1 MFYFRNYLFRYVVLE
16 PVSDDVRELI
26 TKAVAENQELRMSMT
41 ERDNEIQR
49 LNEQLSKSSSEESQ
63 LNRNS
68 NEDPQLIKQHC
79 LELIQNLKKDFRL
92 MYENQSKFFLDK
104 IDLLKREQRD
114 NIAKIYEH

>member
-1 MFYFRNYLFRYVVLE
+1 MLLTLFEYAVLE
-16 PVSDDVRELI
+16 PVSEDVRALI
-26 TKAVAENQELRMSMT
+26 SKAVAENQELRKSMA

-49 LNEQLSKSSSEESQ
+49 LNEELSKSSSEDSQ
-63 LNRNS
+63 SNRNS

-79 LELIQNLKKDFRL
+79 LELIQNLKRDFRL

-114 NIAKIYEH
+114 NIAKLYEH